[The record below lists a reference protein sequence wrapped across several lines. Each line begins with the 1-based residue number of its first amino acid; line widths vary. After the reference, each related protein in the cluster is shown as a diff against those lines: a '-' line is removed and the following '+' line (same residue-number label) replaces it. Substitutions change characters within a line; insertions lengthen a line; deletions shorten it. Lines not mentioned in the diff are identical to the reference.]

1 VLVGAE
7 ESGAESVLLKY
18 PPQGMHFGKSRGS
31 RELSTDQEIAEQ
43 MEVFSGYLKK
53 NGLKMTRQRELIVD
67 SFLRTNGHLSTDEL
81 HQLIKRADKTVG
93 FTTVFRTLKA
103 LTDCGLARETDLQDG
118 RTRFEHIYNR
128 PHHHHIVCLACNRTI
143 EFLSPEL
150 ERLQEQIVAK
160 YQFQSVRHQLQIFGV
175 CFDCQN
181 QRPSP
186 QDVFDSDMVFAR
198 DALKIALE
206 AERSGVNFY
215 LAAAEQISQPSGKS
229 TFLRIAEDEKKHLR
243 DLEYEWIELI
253 KKDKNILRA
262 PVFLHF
268 DFEALRKIFPAREE
282 IRKRL
287 KGNLDEEQALSLA
300 MEMELESYN
309 FFRNYA
315 QKFNDTRGKAI
326 FLKFAAEEEDHYR
339 TIQKEY
345 EQLMQRSV
353 H

>member
-1 VLVGAE
+1 
-7 ESGAESVLLKY
+7 
-18 PPQGMHFGKSRGS
+18 M
-31 RELSTDQEIAEQ
+31 STEQ
-43 MEVFSGYLKK
+43 DITEQLAVFSDYLKR
-53 NGLKMTRQRELIVD
+53 NGLKMTRQRETIVD
-67 SFLRTNGHLSTDEL
+67 RFLRTNGHLSIDEL
-81 HQLIKRADKTVG
+81 HQLVRQKDKNVG

-128 PHHHHIVCLACNRTI
+128 PHHHHIVCVACNRTI

-150 ERLQEQIVAK
+150 ERLQEQIVAR

-186 QDVFDSDMVFAR
+186 QDVFDSNLVFAR
-198 DALKIALE
+198 DALKIAME

-215 LAAAEQISQPSGKS
+215 LAAAEQISHPSGKS
-229 TFLRIAEDEKKHLR
+229 AFLRIAEDEKKHLH
-243 DLEYEWIELI
+243 DLEHEWIELI
-253 KKDKNILRA
+253 KKDKNILKA

-268 DFEALRKIFPAREE
+268 DYEALKRIFPTREE
-282 IRKRL
+282 IRNRL
-287 KGNLDEEQALSLA
+287 HGDLDEEQALRLA
-300 MEMELESYN
+300 LDMELESFH
-309 FFRNYA
+309 FFRDYA
-315 QKFNDTRGKAI
+315 EKFNDTRGKAI

-345 EQLMQRSV
+345 DRVTRRSV

>member
-1 VLVGAE
+1 MGVE
-7 ESGAESVLLKY
+7 
-18 PPQGMHFGKSRGS
+18 
-31 RELSTDQEIAEQ
+31 ELSTDQEIVEQ

-53 NGLKMTRQRELIVD
+53 NGLKMTRQRETIVE

-81 HQLIKRADKTVG
+81 YQLVKQKDKSVG

-128 PHHHHIVCLACNRTI
+128 PHHHHIVCVACNRTI

-150 ERLQEQIVAK
+150 ERLQEQIVSK

-175 CFDCQN
+175 CLDCQN

-198 DALKIALE
+198 DALRIALE

-215 LAAAEQISQPSGKS
+215 LTAAEQMTHPSGKS
-229 TFLRIAEDEKKHLR
+229 TFLRIAEEEKRHLH
-243 DLEYEWIELI
+243 DLEFEWGELI
-253 KKDKNILRA
+253 KKDKNILKA

-268 DFEALRKIFPAREE
+268 DFEALKKIFPTREE
-282 IRKRL
+282 IRNRL
-287 KGNLDEEQALSLA
+287 QDNLDEEKALSLA
-300 MEMELESYN
+300 MQMELESYS
-309 FFRNYA
+309 FFHDYA

-345 EQLMQRSV
+345 DRVMQRSV

>member
-1 VLVGAE
+1 
-7 ESGAESVLLKY
+7 
-18 PPQGMHFGKSRGS
+18 
-31 RELSTDQEIAEQ
+31 
-43 MEVFSGYLKK
+43 
-53 NGLKMTRQRELIVD
+53 
-67 SFLRTNGHLSTDEL
+67 LR
-81 HQLIKRADKTVG
+81 
-93 FTTVFRTLKA
+93 
-103 LTDCGLARETDLQDG
+103 
-118 RTRFEHIYNR
+118 
-128 PHHHHIVCLACNRTI
+128 
-143 EFLSPEL
+143 
-150 ERLQEQIVAK
+150 
-160 YQFQSVRHQLQIFGV
+160 
-175 CFDCQN
+175 
-181 QRPSP
+181 
-186 QDVFDSDMVFAR
+186 
-198 DALKIALE
+198 IALE

-253 KKDKNILRA
+253 KKDKNILSA

-268 DFEALRKIFPAREE
+268 DYEALRKIFPARDE

-345 EQLMQRSV
+345 ERLMQRSV

>member
-1 VLVGAE
+1 
-7 ESGAESVLLKY
+7 
-18 PPQGMHFGKSRGS
+18 M
-31 RELSTDQEIAEQ
+31 STDHEIAQQ

-53 NGLKMTRQRELIVD
+53 NGLKMTRQREIIVE

-81 HQLIKRADKTVG
+81 YQLVKQKDKSVG

-128 PHHHHIVCLACNRTI
+128 PHHHHIVCVACSRTI

-160 YQFQSVRHQLQIFGV
+160 YQFESVRHQLQIFGV
-175 CFDCQN
+175 CLDCQN

-186 QDVFDSDMVFAR
+186 QEVFDSDMVFAR

-215 LAAAEQISQPSGKS
+215 LAAAEQITHPSGKS
-229 TFLRIAEDEKKHLR
+229 TFLRIAEEEKRHLH
-243 DLEYEWIELI
+243 DLEFEWIELI
-253 KKDKNILRA
+253 KKDKNILKA

-268 DFEALRKIFPAREE
+268 DYEALKKIFPTREE
-282 IRKRL
+282 IRNRL
-287 KGNLDEEQALSLA
+287 HDDLDEEQALTLA

-309 FFRNYA
+309 FFRKYA
-315 QKFNDTRGKAI
+315 ERFNNTRGKAI
-326 FLKFAAEEEDHYR
+326 FLKFAAEEQDHYR

-345 EQLMQRSV
+345 DRLMQGSV